1 MEEKREA
8 CANKKDINVGND
20 VIYEKLQ
27 LFHFKIL
34 ANRLL
39 LLVVNKHEYSI
50 ACIQSLLVLFWR
62 RSQVVV
68 VFELAELAKPGYHS
82 LLEIYYRDAFA
93 SYSFFREAVL
103 VLNVVPLL
111 ILLVQGLRLGVHDVV
126 HPRNEVFIGILLNFV
141 VDPAVMRLIVRV
153 HCYAP
158 ISVLLF

>member
-27 LFHFKIL
+27 LFYFKIL

-50 ACIQSLLVLFWR
+50 ACIRSLLVLFWR

-93 SYSFFREAVL
+93 PFSFFREV
-103 VLNVVPLL
+103 VIHNVIPLF

>member
-39 LLVVNKHEYSI
+39 LLVDNKHEYSI

-93 SYSFFREAVL
+93 SFSFFREAVMH
-103 VLNVVPLL
+103 NVIPLL
-111 ILLVQGLRLGVHDVV
+111 IQLIQGLRLGVHDVV
-126 HPRNEVFIGILLNFV
+126 HPRNEVFIGILLNFI
-141 VDPAVMRLIVRV
+141 VDPAVIRLIVRV
-153 HCYAP
+153 HFYAP